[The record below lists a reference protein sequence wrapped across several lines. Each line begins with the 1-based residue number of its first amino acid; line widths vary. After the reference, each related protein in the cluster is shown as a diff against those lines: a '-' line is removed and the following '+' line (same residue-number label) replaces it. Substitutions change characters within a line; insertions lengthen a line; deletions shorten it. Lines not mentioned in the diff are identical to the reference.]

1 MTDSQ
6 KLDMLL
12 SAFQGFQPDMGNM
25 KTEMKEMK
33 ADMQD
38 VKTDMKNM
46 KTDMQNMKTD
56 MQNMKA
62 DMQNMKADMQDMK
75 TDMQNMKTDI
85 QDMKTDIQDTKHRVT
100 AIELH
105 LENTTDRNIQ
115 LLAESHLTLV
125 NKLNEAI
132 KVSSN
137 TYLYEIKVN
146 LLTERVD
153 KLEQEVSGLKNG
165 ETVCK

>member
-12 SAFQGFQPDMGNM
+12 SAFQGFQTDMGNM

-33 ADMQD
+33 TDMQNMKTDMQD
-38 VKTDMKNM
+38 MKTDMQNM

-56 MQNMKA
+56 MQNMKI
-62 DMQNMKADMQDMK
+62 DMQNMKIDM
-75 TDMQNMKTDI
+75 
-85 QDMKTDIQDTKHRVT
+85 QDMKTDIQDLKHRVT

-115 LLAESHLTLV
+115 LLAENHLTLV